1 MPMANDSKVTSRG
14 ECGKCGSSDGNVHY
28 DDGHA
33 YCFVCET
40 FTAAEG
46 SDKLVSVTERKAHT
60 MQRNVVSIP
69 TPQTIQVARLSQG
82 QFNAIPDRNISL
94 EAARA
99 YNITQTDGKHI
110 YPYYDNNGTHVAN
123 KVRTVATKEFHSE
136 GSMSQGTL
144 FGQQM
149 FGQAGKFITVCEG
162 ELDAVSAYQM
172 MGSKW
177 PVVSVRN
184 GAQSAV
190 KDCKA
195 QLEWLNKFENIVLCF
210 DNDEHGQAAASAVA
224 QLFEPNKCKV
234 MKLRGK
240 DANEYLKH
248 GKAEDFIRLFWEAQ
262 PYTPAGIV
270 NLANYEGLYDNDDKE
285 SVPYPYEGL
294 NDMLYGMRT
303 GELITFT
310 AGTGAG
316 KSSIMRELEHH
327 LLNNTDHN
335 IGIVSLEENVKQ
347 TIFHLMSVEASKRLY
362 IQEVRD
368 TVAPEQLKA
377 YEEATVGTGRVFAFD
392 HFGSIQTDEILSR
405 IRYMIKALDC
415 KYIILDH
422 LSILVSGLE
431 GDDERRNIDKMMTN
445 LRSLVEE
452 TQCCV
457 LLVSHLRRA
466 SGDKGQE
473 QGTQISLSM
482 LRGSHSI
489 AQISDAVIAMERD
502 QQATDPVVANTT
514 TVRVLK
520 NRYAGET
527 GVGAYLLYDR
537 ESGRMTEI
545 SDPNAEDFDTVET
558 GDYL

>member
-1 MPMANDSKVTSRG
+1 MAMTNQSKVISRG
-14 ECGKCGSSDGNVHY
+14 ECSECGSSDGNVHY

-40 FTAAEG
+40 YTGSSNQEG
-46 SDKLVSVTERKAHT
+46 YTSMQNTVVT
-60 MQRNVVSIP
+60 IP
-69 TPQTIQVARLSQG
+69 TPQNIQTARLSQG
-82 QFNAIPDRNISL
+82 QFAAIPDRNISL
-94 EAARA
+94 EVARA
-99 YNITQTDGKHI
+99 YNVTQMEGKHI
-110 YPYYDNNGTHVAN
+110 YPYYDLNCTHVAN
-123 KVRTVATKEFHSE
+123 KVRHVANKEFNAE
-136 GSMSQGTL
+136 GAMSQGTL
-144 FGQQM
+144 FGQQL
-149 FGQAGKFITVCEG
+149 FGQAGKFITICEG
-162 ELDAVSAYQM
+162 ELDALSAYQM

-195 QLEWLNKFENIVLCF
+195 QLQWLNKFDNIVLCF
-210 DNDEHGQAAASAVA
+210 DNDEHGIAAASQVA
-224 QLFEPNKCKV
+224 QLFEPNKCKI

-248 GKAEDFIRLFWEAQ
+248 NKTQDFIKLFWEAQ

-270 NLANYEGLYDNDDKE
+270 NLKDFDGLYDTDDKV
-285 SVPYPYEGL
+285 SVPYPYQGL

-327 LLNNTDHN
+327 LLNHTKHN
-335 IGIVSLEENVKQ
+335 IGIISLEESVKQ

-362 IQEVRD
+362 IQEVRE
-368 TVAPEQLKA
+368 TVSAEQLKA
-377 YEEATVGTGRVFAFD
+377 YEAATVGTGRVFAFD
-392 HFGSIQTDEILSR
+392 HFGSIETDDILAK

-431 GDDERRNIDKMMTN
+431 GDDERRNIDKMMTK

-473 QGTQISLSM
+473 QGTQISWAM

-502 QQATDPVVANTT
+502 QQASDPIVANTT
-514 TVRVLK
+514 TIRVLK

-527 GVGAYLLYDR
+527 GIGAYLLYDR
-537 ESGRMTEI
+537 DSGRMTEI
-545 SDPNAEDFDTVET
+545 SDPNAEDFDTVNMEE
-558 GDYL
+558 YL

>member
-1 MPMANDSKVTSRG
+1 MQSEAKETHRA
-14 ECGKCGSSDGNVHY
+14 ECNSCGSSDGNVHY

-33 YCFVCET
+33 YCYVCT
-40 FTAAEG
+40 KYTAADG
-46 SDKLVSVTERKAHT
+46 QHTTPERKVHQ
-60 MQRNVVSIP
+60 MN
-69 TPQTIQVARLSQG
+69 TPLGQG
-82 QFNAIPDRNISL
+82 QFTAISDRGITL
-94 EAARA
+94 DTAKA
-99 YNITQTDGKHI
+99 YGITVSGDRQF
-110 YPYYDNNGTHVAN
+110 YPYHDVNGNHVAN
-123 KVRTVATKEFHSE
+123 KVRHVANKDFHAE
-136 GSMSQGTL
+136 GSLPKAGL
-144 FGQQM
+144 FGQHL
-149 FGQAGKFITVCEG
+149 FRNGGKYITITEG
-162 ELDAVSAYQM
+162 EIDAASAYQM

-177 PVVSVRN
+177 PVVSLRN

-190 KDCKA
+190 KDVKA
-195 QLEWLNKFENIVLCF
+195 QFEWLNKFENIIVCF
-210 DNDEHGQAAASAVA
+210 DNDEPGRDAASKVA
-224 QLFEPNKCKV
+224 QVFEPNKCKIV
-234 MKLRGK
+234 NLKAK

-248 GKAEDFIRLFWEAQ
+248 GKSEEFIKRWWEARAF
-262 PYTPAGIV
+262 TPAGIV
-270 NLANYEGLYDNDDKE
+270 NLQDFEGLYDDDEKQ
-285 SVPYPYEGL
+285 SVAYPYEGL
-294 NDMLYGMRT
+294 NEMLYGMRT

-335 IGIVSLEENVKQ
+335 IGIISLEENVKQ

-362 IQEVRD
+362 IKEVRD
-368 TVAPEQLKA
+368 TIPQEQLKA
-377 YEEATVGTGRVFAFD
+377 YEAATVGTGRVFAFD

-405 IRYMIKALDC
+405 VRYMVKALDC
-415 KYIILDH
+415 RYIIIDH

-431 GDDERRNIDKMMTN
+431 GEDERRNIDKMMTQ

-452 TQCCV
+452 TQCCM

-473 QGTQISLSM
+473 EGKEISLSM

-502 QQATDPVVANTT
+502 QQASDPVVANTT

-537 ESGRMTEI
+537 NTGRMQEI
-545 SDPNAEDFDTVET
+545 SDPNAEDFDTVNMEE
-558 GDYL
+558 YL

>member
-1 MPMANDSKVTSRG
+1 MSNNPMTKSQETHRG
-14 ECGKCGSSDGNVHY
+14 ECNACGSSDGNVHY
-28 DDGHA
+28 SDGHA
-33 YCFVCET
+33 YCYVCEQYSK
-40 FTAAEG
+40 
-46 SDKLVSVTERKAHT
+46 SDGQPVTQT
-60 MQRNVVSIP
+60 TP
-69 TPQTIQVARLSQG
+69 TTRQVMTLSKG
-82 QFNAIPDRNISL
+82 QFGAIPDRNISH

-99 YNITQTDGKHI
+99 YGITLMDDKHI
-110 YPYYDNNGTHVAN
+110 YPYYDANGTHVAN
-123 KVRTVATKEFHSE
+123 KVRHVSKKDFNAE
-136 GSMSQGTL
+136 GFMSQGTL

-149 FGQAGKFITVCEG
+149 FGQAGKYITVTEG

-172 MGSKW
+172 MGCKW

-184 GAQSAV
+184 GAQSAL

-195 QLEWLNKFENIVLCF
+195 QFEWLNKFDNVVICF
-210 DNDEHGQAAASAVA
+210 DSDEHGKAAAAAVA
-224 QLFEPNKCKV
+224 QLFEPNKAKIV
-234 MKLRGK
+234 RLRGK

-248 GKAEDFIRLFWEAQ
+248 GKSEDFMRLWWEAS
-262 PYTPAGIV
+262 PHTPAGIV
-270 NLANYEGLYDNDDKE
+270 NLKNFEGLYDDDDKE
-285 SVPYPYEGL
+285 SVPYPYPGL
-294 NDMLYGMRT
+294 NELLYGMRT

-335 IGIVSLEENVKQ
+335 IGIISLEENVKQ

-362 IQEVRD
+362 IKEVRD
-368 TVAPEQLKA
+368 TISQEQLA
-377 YEEATVGTGRVFAFD
+377 HYEAATVGTGRVFAFD
-392 HFGSIQTDEILSR
+392 HFGSIQTDEILAR

-431 GDDERRNIDKMMTN
+431 GDDERRNIDKMMTQ

-452 TQCCV
+452 TQCCM

-473 QGTQISLSM
+473 EGKEISLSM

-502 QQATDPVVANTT
+502 QQASDPVVANTT

-527 GVGAYLLYDR
+527 GIGTFLLYDR
-537 ESGRMTEI
+537 NTGRMSEI
-545 SDPNAEDFDTVET
+545 DDPNKEDFDDVSSD
-558 GDYL
+558 GYL

>member
-1 MPMANDSKVTSRG
+1 MQTHNTQARETSRG
-14 ECGKCGSSDGNVHY
+14 ECSKCGSSDGNVHY

-40 FTAAEG
+40 FTAG
-46 SDKLVSVTERKAHT
+46 SDNIASITERK
-60 MQRNVVSIP
+60 VVKM
-69 TPQTIQVARLSQG
+69 TLSKG
-82 QFNAIPDRNISL
+82 QFGAIPDRGISL
-94 EAARA
+94 EAART
-99 YNITQTDGKHI
+99 YGITLMDGKHV
-110 YPYYDNNGTHVAN
+110 YPYYDQAGNHVAN
-123 KVRTVATKEFHSE
+123 KVRHVANKDFNAE
-136 GSMSQGTL
+136 GAMSQGTL
-144 FGQQM
+144 FGQQL
-149 FGQAGKFITVCEG
+149 FGRAGKFITVCEG

-177 PVVSVRN
+177 PAVSVRN

-195 QLEWLNKFENIVLCF
+195 QFEWLNQFENIVLCF
-210 DNDEHGQAAASAVA
+210 DNDEHGAKAAAAVA
-224 QLFEPNKCKV
+224 QLFEPNKAKIV
-234 MKLRGK
+234 KLRAK
-240 DANEYLKH
+240 DANEYLKA
-248 GKAEDFIRLFWEAQ
+248 GQTEAFMQRWWDAQ
-262 PYTPAGIV
+262 PHTPAGIV
-270 NLANYEGLYDNDDKE
+270 NLKNFEGLYDDDEKE
-285 SVPYPYEGL
+285 SVPYPYNGL
-294 NDMLYGMRT
+294 NEMLYGMRT

-327 LLNNTDHN
+327 LLNHTDHN
-335 IGIVSLEENVKQ
+335 IGIISLEENVKQ

-362 IQEVRD
+362 IKEVRD
-368 TVAPEQLKA
+368 TVSQEQLHQ
-377 YEEATVGTGRVFAFD
+377 YEAATVGTGRVFAFD
-392 HFGSIQTDEILSR
+392 HFGSIQTDEILAR

-415 KYIILDH
+415 KYVILDH

-452 TQCCV
+452 TQCCL

-473 QGTQISLSM
+473 EGKEISLSM

-502 QQATDPVVANTT
+502 QQASDPVIANTT

-527 GVGAYLLYDR
+527 GIGAFLHYDR
-537 ESGRMTEI
+537 DTGRMTEI
-545 SDPNAEDFDTVET
+545 DDPNAEDFDEVDTS
-558 GDYL
+558 GYL

>member
-1 MPMANDSKVTSRG
+1 MSMTHETNSQETHRA
-14 ECGKCGSSDGNVHY
+14 ECKACGSSDGNVHY

-33 YCFVCET
+33 FCFVCST
-40 FTAAEG
+40 YTAPNGGVA
-46 SDKLVSVTERKAHT
+46 TQNRKVHKMNA
-60 MQRNVVSIP
+60 P
-69 TPQTIQVARLSQG
+69 LGQG
-82 QFNAIPDRNISL
+82 QYSAIPDRGITIDT
-94 EAARA
+94 AKA
-99 YNITQTDGKHI
+99 YGITVTGDKQF
-110 YPYYDNNGTHVAN
+110 YPYHDIDGNHVAN
-123 KVRTVATKEFHSE
+123 KVRHLATKDFHAE
-136 GSMSQGTL
+136 GSMAQGTL
-144 FGQQM
+144 FGQQL
-149 FGQAGKFITVCEG
+149 FGQAGKYITITEG
-162 ELDAVSAYQM
+162 ELDAASAYQM

-184 GAQSAV
+184 GAQSAA
-190 KDCKA
+190 KDVKA
-195 QLEWLNKFENIVLCF
+195 QFEWLNKFENIVICF
-210 DNDEHGQAAASAVA
+210 DNDDPGREAAAKVA
-224 QLFEPNKCKV
+224 AIFEPNKCKIV
-234 MKLRGK
+234 KLKAK

-248 GKAEDFIRLFWEAQ
+248 GKSEEFIKRWWEAQ

-270 NLANYEGLYDNDDKE
+270 NLQNFDGLYDDDDKQ
-285 SVPYPYEGL
+285 SVPYPYNGL
-294 NDMLYGMRT
+294 NEMLYGMRT

-327 LLNNTDHN
+327 LLNNTDNN
-335 IGIVSLEENVKQ
+335 IGIISLEENVKQ

-362 IQEVRD
+362 IKEVRD
-368 TVAPEQLKA
+368 TVPMEQLKA
-377 YEEATVGTGRVFAFD
+377 YEAATVGTGRVFAFD

-405 IRYMIKALDC
+405 VRYMVKALDC
-415 KYIILDH
+415 RYIIIDH

-431 GDDERRNIDKMMTN
+431 GEDERRNIDKMMTN

-452 TQCCV
+452 TQCCL

-502 QQATDPVVANTT
+502 QQASDPVVANTT

-527 GVGAYLLYDR
+527 GIGAFLHYDR
-537 ESGRMTEI
+537 DTGRMTEI
-545 SDPNAEDFDTVET
+545 DDPNAEDFDTVET

>member
-1 MPMANDSKVTSRG
+1 MQNNNTQAKETHRS
-14 ECGKCGSSDGNVHY
+14 ECNSCGSSDGNVHY
-28 DDGHA
+28 SDGHA
-33 YCFVCET
+33 YCFVCST
-40 FTAAEG
+40 YSKSEG
-46 SDKLVSVTERKAHT
+46 QSTVVTL
-60 MQRNVVSIP
+60 P
-69 TPQTIQVARLSQG
+69 TPQERNTMSLSKG
-82 QFNAIPDRNISL
+82 QFSAIPDRSISL

-99 YNITQTDGKHI
+99 YGVTVMDNKHI
-110 YPYYDNNGTHVAN
+110 YPYYNKEGKHIANKVRHVAN
-123 KVRTVATKEFHSE
+123 KEFNAE
-136 GSMSQGTL
+136 GSMSQGML

-149 FGQAGKFITVCEG
+149 FGNGGKYITITEG
-162 ELDAVSAYQM
+162 EIDAVSAYQM
-172 MGSKW
+172 MGCKW

-190 KDCKA
+190 KDCKE
-195 QLEWLNKFENIVLCF
+195 QLDWLNKFETVVICF
-210 DNDEHGQAAASAVA
+210 DNDTAGQAASAAVA
-224 QLFEPNKCKV
+224 QLFEPNKAKV

-248 GKAEDFIRLFWEAQ
+248 NKTQDFIRLFWDAQ

-270 NLANYEGLYDNDDKE
+270 NLKNFDGLYDTDDKE
-285 SVPYPYEGL
+285 SVPYPYQGL

-327 LLNNTDHN
+327 ILNNTKHN

-368 TVAPEQLKA
+368 TIAPEQLKA

-392 HFGSIQTDEILSR
+392 HFGSIQTDEILAR

-415 KYIILDH
+415 KFIILDH

-473 QGTQISLSM
+473 EGKEISLSM

-502 QQATDPVVANTT
+502 QQASDPIVANTT

-537 ESGRMTEI
+537 DTGRMQEI
-545 SDPNAEDFDTVET
+545 DDPNKEDFTDLST